1 MKTLIR
7 NAEIHNEGR
16 HMRGSV
22 LIDGELIAGV
32 YAESDALPEA
42 DRVLEADGMML
53 LPGVIDDQV
62 HFREPGLTH
71 KADIASESAAA
82 VAGGVT
88 SFMDMP
94 NTVPQTTTLELLEQ
108 KYERAAQTS
117 VANYSFYIGATNDN
131 FDQVRRADFA

>member
-82 VAGGVT
+82 VAGKK
-88 SFMDMP
+88 SI
-94 NTVPQTTTLELLEQ
+94 L
-108 KYERAAQTS
+108 
-117 VANYSFYIGATNDN
+117 
-131 FDQVRRADFA
+131 